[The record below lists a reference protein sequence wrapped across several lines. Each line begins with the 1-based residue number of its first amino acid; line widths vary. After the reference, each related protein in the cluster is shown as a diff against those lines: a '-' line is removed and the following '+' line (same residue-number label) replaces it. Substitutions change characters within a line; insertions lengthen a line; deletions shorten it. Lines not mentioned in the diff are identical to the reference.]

1 MWTVLRLLG
10 FSGVHRDAQASH
22 SAKQYH
28 GLRNQGSTCYLNT
41 VLQCLYMTK
50 DFRTAVQSFKQDPQD
65 SNQGNA
71 GLLLQLQNLF
81 GELNKV
87 NATTEG
93 ITESL
98 SINNGE
104 LFSMFL
110 VTCLLSVLFTLSYLF
125 LVYEQQDA
133 VEYYQRILKQIVPQ
147 VSQVFEG
154 KLSNNSKCPD
164 GHIYQ
169 EKCPFITIPLA
180 IDTGHDKIYN
190 VKEGLEA
197 FFQPSQLDE
206 DNWLYCDQCDQKTET
221 ETWNEIEEF
230 PTVLTLHLKRFDF
243 DYMQMRHVKN
253 HCPMEIPPT
262 LQLKDYEYDLYAVV
276 NHSGDRNGGHY
287 NAAIKSFEDNQWYCF
302 DDSSVTKYSV
312 DALQKSRLAYLL
324 MYRQTPSRRNFTLQK
339 LLKSTALRRMTSAL
353 HNRFIIAGVTAIRR
367 MTSALHNRF
376 IIAGV
381 TALRRMTSALHNRFI
396 IAGVTAIRRMTSA
409 LHNRFIIAGVVTTC
423 LVTVMWR
430 MFRLR
435 FPKS

>member
-147 VSQVFEG
+147 VSQ
-154 KLSNNSKCPD
+154 
-164 GHIYQ
+164 
-169 EKCPFITIPLA
+169 
-180 IDTGHDKIYN
+180 
-190 VKEGLEA
+190 KEGLEA

-324 MYRQTPSRRNFTLQK
+324 MYRQTAPSRRNFTLQK

>member
-1 MWTVLRLLG
+1 MWAFLPPLG
-10 FSGVHRDAQASH
+10 HWRVNRDAQASH

-50 DFRTAVQSFKQDPQD
+50 DFRAAVQSFKPGPQD
-65 SNQGNA
+65 SSQGNA

-98 SINNGE
+98 SISN
-104 LFSMFL
+104 
-110 VTCLLSVLFTLSYLF
+110 VH
-125 LVYEQQDA
+125 EQQDA

-164 GHIYQ
+164 EHIYQ

-180 IDTGHDKIYN
+180 INTGHDEIYN

-243 DYMQMRHVKN
+243 DYMQMKHVKN
-253 HCPMEIPPT
+253 HCPMDIPLT

-276 NHSGDRNGGHY
+276 NHSGDRSGGHY
-287 NAAIKSFEDNQWYCF
+287 NAVIKPFEDNQWYCF
-302 DDSSVTKYSV
+302 DDSFVTKYSV
-312 DALQKSRLAYLL
+312 DALQKSRLPYLL
-324 MYRQTPSRRNFTLQK
+324 MYRQTPSRRNFALQK

-353 HNRFIIAGVTAIRR
+353 CNRFIIVAV
-367 MTSALHNRF
+367 F
-376 IIAGV
+376 I
-381 TALRRMTSALHNRFI
+381 M
-396 IAGVTAIRRMTSA
+396 
-409 LHNRFIIAGVVTTC
+409 C
-423 LVTVMWR
+423 LVPVTWR
-430 MFRLR
+430 MFR
-435 FPKS
+435 